1 MCVITD
7 PFEVKMT
14 EVELSGDRDAVAT
27 NLELQLSELDLVRSM
42 YPGNNGVLLD
52 DDLAEAAIRSYI
64 DDPHDGGYPPPLSYV
79 VNVSDCARLH
89 VETSVAYPGVEQA
102 DVYLKTDLLPRE
114 AQAELNRDL
123 TAHLGEV
130 IEQGDLSVGVALA
143 WIQEREDRFR
153 VAEDEVSASSAKA
166 AAAAGEALSFT
177 RLWIYSHHIYSKT
190 KRKDILD
197 LAADHRLTGFS
208 MPGKPGVI
216 CLEGQSRECGE
227 AWSTIKSWNWKK
239 INVKI
244 QEELSLESVEDCDR
258 ERRFQDFR
266 ELNFVKPGEIRD
278 YHMDMGKF
286 FHFLKEHES
295 EYMFKELF
303 GITKSTK

>member
-1 MCVITD
+1 MDI
-7 PFEVKMT
+7 
-14 EVELSGDRDAVAT
+14 
-27 NLELQLSELDLVRSM
+27 
-42 YPGNNGVLLD
+42 
-52 DDLAEAAIRSYI
+52 
-64 DDPHDGGYPPPLSYV
+64 
-79 VNVSDCARLH
+79 
-89 VETSVAYPGVEQA
+89 
-102 DVYLKTDLLPRE
+102 YLKTDFLPRE
-114 AQAELNRDL
+114 AQADLNREL
-123 TAHLGEV
+123 SAHLDDV
-130 IEQGDLSVGVALA
+130 LDQGDLSVGVALA

-153 VAEDEVSASSAKA
+153 VAEQVNARADKGAPTTE
-166 AAAAGEALSFT
+166 GEMLSFT

-216 CLEGQSRECGE
+216 CLEGHSRDCGE

-244 QEELSLESVEDCDR
+244 QEDRSLESQDDCDM
-258 ERRFQDFR
+258 ERRFGDFR
-266 ELNFVKPGEIRD
+266 ELNFVKPGDIRD

-286 FHFLKEHES
+286 FIFLKEHNS

-303 GITKSTK
+303 GISNK

>member
-1 MCVITD
+1 MI
-7 PFEVKMT
+7 K
-14 EVELSGDRDAVAT
+14 VEPAGGHDAIVS

-42 YPGNNGVLLD
+42 YPGINGVTLD
-52 DDLAEAAIRSYI
+52 DDVAETAIRSYVE
-64 DDPHDGGYPPPLSYV
+64 DHGDEFPPPLTYI
-79 VNVSDCARLH
+79 VNVSDCAKLH
-89 VETSVAYPGVEQA
+89 VEASVAYPGVEQA
-102 DVYLKTDLLPRE
+102 DIYLKTDLLPRE
-114 AQAELNRDL
+114 VQADLNRDL
-123 TAHLGEV
+123 SSHLGKV
-130 IEQGDLSVGVALA
+130 LEQGDLSVGVALA
-143 WIQEREDRFR
+143 WIQERVDQFR
-153 VAEDEVSASSAKA
+153 VAEQVKVTTAKGA
-166 AAAAGEALSFT
+166 TTGCEMQSFM

-216 CLEGQSRECGE
+216 CLEGESRGCGE

-244 QEELSLESVEDCDR
+244 QEDRSLDSRDDCDM
-258 ERRFQDFR
+258 ERRFQEFK
-266 ELNFVKPGEIRD
+266 ELDFVKPGDIRD

-286 FHFLKEHES
+286 FNFLKEHNS

-303 GITKSTK
+303 GISKSIT

>member
-1 MCVITD
+1 
-7 PFEVKMT
+7 MT
-14 EVELSGDRDAVAT
+14 NDEPASGNDTVLS

-42 YPGNNGVLLD
+42 YPGNNGVALD
-52 DDLAEAAIRSYI
+52 DDLAETAIRSYI
-64 DDPHDGGYPPPLSYV
+64 DDQDGNEFPPLLSYV

-89 VETSVAYPGVEQA
+89 VEASVAYPGVEQA
-102 DVYLKTDLLPRE
+102 DIYLKTDFLPRE
-114 AQAELNRDL
+114 AQADLNRDL
-123 TAHLGEV
+123 SAHLGEV
-130 IEQGDLSVGVALA
+130 LEQGDLSVGVALA
-143 WIQEREDRFR
+143 WIQEREDQFR
-153 VAEDEVSASSAKA
+153 TAEDVKVGKGQKATANGSEV
-166 AAAAGEALSFT
+166 LSFT

-208 MPGKPGVI
+208 MPGKPGVV
-216 CLEGQSRECGE
+216 CLEGDSRECGE

-244 QEELSLESVEDCDR
+244 QEDRSGLKSFDDCDR
-258 ERRFQDFR
+258 ERRFQDFK
-266 ELNFVKPGEIRD
+266 ELNFVKPGDIRD

-286 FHFLKEHES
+286 CNFLKEHNS

-303 GITKSTK
+303 GITKSIK